1 MEWSQLK
8 SIEAGWEP
16 SLAAQNLLVERI
28 YQREIAPKTFYF
40 PILKPLLAV
49 AAIAVLLFGLLLLWP
64 KNPIEEQVVTL
75 PGSSSAAKPDEY
87 VENKEEIHQQEIID
101 NPAKE
106 EAESGQQGGLPFNE
120 ALAIVKKKATSRNFD
135 EALTEEQ
142 RKAFSAYLA
151 HENYYYLQGQLE
163 GEIGRLKES
172 GAKTYTLE
180 MQVFTTKEYLGKNL
194 FHDLPFGTLVEQSA
208 VIAPDQQ
215 ENPYF
220 YPRILGKELDASAN
234 YLENLTVES
243 ALPDGRAAATLS
255 LGEKPLTKK
264 QCETLI
270 NRFLAIKGVTW
281 VEFQYQVE
289 DESGNPT
296 AIHKYWETQK
306 ELPFEQAKAIVS
318 EKVQKRPNQQLSDK
332 ERMAFYKILSC
343 WVEKTYKVH
352 SEKAALSFPHI
363 DLHFCTTAEGDGM
376 NFIQDFPLKML
387 ESGKD
392 SISNYYRTERIG
404 TASLAMSYTVPEKES
419 VNDLNFESLLGKFAW
434 SARIQFHEQNISV
447 PSEDQMKDWI
457 RQLLGYKCAS
467 GIQLDDSDIA
477 YGRTDVN

>member
-1 MEWSQLK
+1 MDWSQLK

-28 YQREIAPKTFYF
+28 YQREIGPKTFYF

-64 KNPIEEQVVTL
+64 KKPIEEQVVIL

-87 VENKEEIHQQEIID
+87 VEDKEEAHQQETIKT
-101 NPAKE
+101 PAKE
-106 EAESGQQGGLPFNE
+106 ESESGQQGGLPFNE
-120 ALAIVKKKATSRNFD
+120 ALAIVKKKATNRNFD

-172 GAKTYTLE
+172 GAKTYILE

-208 VIAPDQQ
+208 VIAPNQQ

-234 YLENLTVES
+234 YLENLTVGS
-243 ALPDGRAAATLS
+243 TLPDGRAAATLF

-281 VEFQYQVE
+281 VEFAYYTNETIDDPSVLHRDWEKLEQMPFE
-289 DESGNPT
+289 EAT
-296 AIHKYWETQK
+296 AIAQ
-306 ELPFEQAKAIVS
+306 
-318 EKVQKRPNQQLSDK
+318 EKIIKRFNEKLSNR
-332 ERMAFYKILSC
+332 ERMAFYTLISKRFYQIHH
-343 WVEKTYKVH
+343 VEKNTQSDY
-352 SEKAALSFPHI
+352 I
-363 DLHFCTTAEGDGM
+363 D
-376 NFIQDFPLKML
+376 IPLEIYTSAKYI
-387 ESGKD
+387 GKNVPPKD
-392 SISNYYRTERIG
+392 YASRNMSNTLI
-404 TASLAMSYTVPEKES
+404 
-419 VNDLNFESLLGKFAW
+419 
-434 SARIQFHEQNISV
+434 
-447 PSEDQMKDWI
+447 
-457 RQLLGYKCAS
+457 
-467 GIQLDDSDIA
+467 
-477 YGRTDVN
+477 